1 MHNIIIMIRDLA
13 SPIVLRSFLCPA
25 CVLHE
30 LWRLGLKDYLWPC
43 KSIFH
48 LLLDIHYF
56 YLWYILFSI
65 QLQIVVENTY
75 THKHTHARNNIR
87 HINGNNGY
95 LKWCLQNILTREVTR
110 QHTWPNGNIC
120 VIDLEPYNVIICG
133 KNTHTPSRFADT
145 KAYPQV
151 KNDRGRWKMHKTRVY
166 AN

>member
-43 KSIFH
+43 KTIFH

-65 QLQIVVENTY
+65 QLQMVVEKH

-110 QHTWPNGNIC
+110 QHTLGLMVTYVLLIWNHIMLLFVAKIP
-120 VIDLEPYNVIICG
+120 
-133 KNTHTPSRFADT
+133 THPLSFC
-145 KAYPQV
+145 
-151 KNDRGRWKMHKTRVY
+151 WH
-166 AN
+166 